1 MLDKKEN
8 KMADTIVDV
17 GTITTEIVL
26 SERRVTNEFAI
37 TQIMENVRD
46 RMVRVEVELGPFTE
60 ETRPNGEVERRGSGN
75 RGVVVWQNEEYDA
88 IRDTWV
94 NADLIAAIKSKLG

>member
-1 MLDKKEN
+1 
-8 KMADTIVDV
+8 MADTIVDV

-46 RMVRVEVELGPFTE
+46 KMVRVEVELGPFTE
-60 ETRPNGEVERRGSGN
+60 ETRPNGEVDRRGSGS

-88 IRDTWV
+88 IRDTWA